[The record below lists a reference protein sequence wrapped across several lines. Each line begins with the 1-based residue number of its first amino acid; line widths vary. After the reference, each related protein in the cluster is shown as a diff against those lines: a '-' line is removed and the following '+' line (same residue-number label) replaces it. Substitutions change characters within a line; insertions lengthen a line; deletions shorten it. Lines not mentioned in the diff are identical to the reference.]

1 MNLSE
6 IRDLAYKLANT
17 YSADGQLIPL
27 SDNADA
33 RLAMTD
39 FINTGYYKSLQFT
52 PVEAVYSITQKSI
65 PNLLNMYS
73 SFNLVQHLD
82 TDYTVTATSAKSYY
96 FEVDKDCV
104 VYIEEII
111 SGVWTTLSTITVT
124 GITSFT
130 EYKGLITASNVAN
143 DIRIRFSG
151 NYPYNIRR
159 TALYYYSF
167 ASANDV
173 PKFKPYVNYP
183 LPGDYISL
191 NKIVVNGDDREH
203 STLIDYG
210 IEKKNL
216 VLNYFYSGSFDVHYF
231 KRPDPLVLDTDIPET
246 PIEGHSYLAYFSSGS
261 WLFSTGQQAQGL
273 TLINQYDSFMTESTP
288 TIDEQN
294 GTIENF
300 NNW

>member
-1 MNLSE
+1 MNLGE

-52 PVEAVYSITQKSI
+52 PVESVYSITQKGI

-82 TDYTVTATSAKSYY
+82 EDYTVSATGAKSYY

-104 VYIEEII
+104 VYIEE
-111 SGVWTTLSTITVT
+111 SVAGVWTTLSTITIT

-130 EYKGLITASNVAN
+130 EYKGLITASSVAN

-167 ASANDV
+167 ANADDV
-173 PKFKPYVNYP
+173 PKFKPYINYP

-203 STLIDYG
+203 STLIDYS

-231 KRPDPLVLDTDIPET
+231 KRPEPLVLDTDIPET
-246 PIEGHSYLAYFSSGS
+246 PIEGHSYLSYFSSGS

-273 TLINQYDSFMTESTP
+273 TLINQYDSFMTESSP